1 MKTLLIAALMV
12 LMPMQADAEFHTG
25 ESLLDNITECDKKD
39 QTMCAYVYG
48 YVVGVND
55 AYEDTDSMPKCA
67 PDNLKKGKLKEVVK
81 KWLNDHPE
89 RLHEPAAP
97 SVLTAIN
104 EAWPCPE

>member
-1 MKTLLIAALMV
+1 MKTLLIAALMA
-12 LMPMQADAEFHTG
+12 LIPMQADAEFHSG
-25 ESLLDNITECDKKD
+25 NSLLENVTQCGKNN

-48 YVVGVND
+48 YVVGVKD

-67 PDNLKKGKLKEVVK
+67 PDSIKKGKLKAVVEQ
-81 KWLNDHPE
+81 WLNDHPE

-97 SVLTAIN
+97 LIHAAID

>member
-1 MKTLLIAALMV
+1 MKTLLIAALMA
-12 LMPMQADAEFHTG
+12 LIPMQADAEFHSG
-25 ESLLDNITECDKKD
+25 SSLLENVIQCDKKD

-48 YVVGVND
+48 YVVGVKD
-55 AYEDTDSMPKCA
+55 AYEDTASMPKCA
-67 PDNLKKGKLKEVVK
+67 PYSLKKGELKAVVE

-97 SVLTAIN
+97 LILTAIN